1 MSGLQIWICEVSV
14 MRLTMVDLL
23 GWVGKSDDGS
33 VGEIPVLF
41 VGVMRLTIR
50 GYVIATTVIF

>member
-1 MSGLQIWICEVSV
+1 MSLSSSGLRIWICEVSV

-41 VGVMRLTIR
+41 VGFM
-50 GYVIATTVIF
+50 